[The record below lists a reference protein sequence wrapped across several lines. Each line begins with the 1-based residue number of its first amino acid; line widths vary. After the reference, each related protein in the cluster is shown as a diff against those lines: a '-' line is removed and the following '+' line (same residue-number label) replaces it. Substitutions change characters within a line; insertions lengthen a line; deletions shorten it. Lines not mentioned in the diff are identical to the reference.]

1 MIPTFSSYLSY
12 FYNHDDIQADV
23 HKMWKKKYLVVFQ
36 EVVQPSRKS
45 NLTFAIIVLQDL
57 MILLEER
64 SGDGD
69 IDMAELIQPSR
80 HSLSSGLIKT

>member
-1 MIPTFSSYLSY
+1 MDKEIPGRLSGGGSTIPQKQP
-12 FYNHDDIQADV
+12 DICQG
-23 HKMWKKKYLVVFQ
+23 
-36 EVVQPSRKS
+36 
-45 NLTFAIIVLQDL
+45 L